1 MLEPLLI
8 NLMCTSCVSFFSFY
22 KLNMFSGS
30 ALSCGV
36 GTLQIAI
43 IIVIVTLY
51 SFRHLTICPFAY

>member
-1 MLEPLLI
+1 
-8 NLMCTSCVSFFSFY
+8 
-22 KLNMFSGS
+22 MFSGS